1 MTDQRFHA
9 REHVRRGD
17 DFRRVYEARH
27 SVASGPLVA
36 YALANGL
43 EWNRIGLS
51 VSKRVG
57 CAVIR
62 NQTKRKLREAFRL
75 TNASRPFGY
84 DFVIVAK
91 SAVLPEFAE
100 LIRLLETLLPKAI
113 ARCATSRP

>member
-9 REHVRRGD
+9 REHVRRGE

-27 SVASGPLVA
+27 SVASGPLVV

-57 CAVIR
+57 CAVVR
-62 NQTKRKLREAFRL
+62 NSTKRRLREAYRL
-75 TNASRPFGY
+75 TKATRPVGY

-91 SAVLPEFAE
+91 SPELPESTQLVQLF
-100 LIRLLETLLPKAI
+100 ETLLPKAI
-113 ARCATSRP
+113 ARCVASRP